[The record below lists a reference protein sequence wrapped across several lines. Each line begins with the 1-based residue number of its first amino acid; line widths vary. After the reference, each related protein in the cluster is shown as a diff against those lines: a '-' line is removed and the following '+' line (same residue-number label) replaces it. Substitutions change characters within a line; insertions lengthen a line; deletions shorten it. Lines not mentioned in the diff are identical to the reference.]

1 MQYLKIL
8 KYDAITCERM
18 FRCVQMCSDVFRCV
32 QIVKVKSAQAVGIVV
47 LINDHSADS

>member
-8 KYDAITCERM
+8 KYDAIICERM
-18 FRCVQMCSDVFRCV
+18 FRCV
-32 QIVKVKSAQAVGIVV
+32 QIVKVKSALAVEILV